1 MKVLVTGA
9 SGLLGSRMLRAF
21 PPDWQVTGT
30 CHSRPVAGL
39 VQCPLSGSH
48 CAGDLIR
55 DGDFDWVVHCA
66 AIRSPDVCD
75 KDPQR
80 AMTVNAEGARQ
91 VAVAAADAG
100 AGIAYA
106 STDYVF
112 PGSRPPYAERDAT
125 APLNTYGESKLAGEH
140 HVLSVPRG
148 LVVRMPALYS
158 LDLEAP
164 NNLLGATKAQLEK
177 GKPVAADDLYVRYYT
192 LAEEVAAAFAFLIA
206 DGQRGLVHV
215 SAHEAC
221 TKLRFLKE
229 AAGAMGLARGLV
241 VPADPGPRAAQRPM
255 DSHLG
260 TGRYEL
266 LGGPSFTGYSLALE
280 RLAGG

>member
-9 SGLLGSRMLRAF
+9 SGLLGSRMMRAF
-21 PPDWQVTGT
+21 PSDWQVTGT

-39 VQCPLSGSH
+39 VQCSVNGGRS
-48 CAGDLIR
+48 AADLIR
-55 DGDFDWVVHCA
+55 EGGFDWVAHCA

-80 AMTVNAEGARQ
+80 AMAVNAEGARQ
-91 VAVAAADAG
+91 VAAAAAEAG

-112 PGSRPPYAERDAT
+112 PGSTPPYAERDT
-125 APLNTYGESKLAGEH
+125 PAPLNTYGESKLAGEH
-140 HVLSVPRG
+140 HVLSVPHG

-177 GKPVAADDLYVRYYT
+177 GKQVAADDFYVRYYT
-192 LAEEVAAAFAFLIA
+192 LAEEVAAAFAFLMA

-215 SAHEAC
+215 SAHEAG

-229 AAGAMGLARGLV
+229 AARAMGLPSGLV
-241 VPADPGPRAAQRPM
+241 VAADAGPKAAQRPT
-255 DSHLG
+255 DSHLD
-260 TGRYEL
+260 TARYESL
-266 LGGPSFTGYSLALE
+266 DGPSFTGYSVALG
-280 RLAGG
+280 RMVIC